1 MLVCARRLAQ
11 RNFFEQLEVVK
22 IYLIKLA
29 LALLLI
35 IIRPFLM
42 SHDTV
47 RKWPDSCSAY
57 LNFSQIYSSEFFGVR
72 TVFCHFLY
80 VYSG

>member
-11 RNFFEQLEVVK
+11 RNCFEQLEVVK

-35 IIRPFLM
+35 I
-42 SHDTV
+42 V
-47 RKWPDSCSAY
+47 RSPVLDES
-57 LNFSQIYSSEFFGVR
+57 
-72 TVFCHFLY
+72 
-80 VYSG
+80 